1 MRIFEFYTPLCMP
14 KLPTASF
21 AWILLLALLQPAF
34 GQKGFIENKGQWQGP
49 FQFKTD
55 LPAGALFFTQS
66 GWKFHWA
73 DLEPLHAAHTKGQS
87 EEINIHSHAVEVA
100 IRNPFGP
107 LRWQGYNPGNTR
119 YSYFLGNDPSRWASD
134 LRTQQYIVAQDVWE
148 GIACRFFSEGANLKY
163 EFVVDPGSAPKNIE
177 FEFSGAQALYVEN
190 GNLKIETTLG
200 TVLEKAPVAYQLN
213 EGGDTTWVECSF
225 RLNGNTLGFNLG
237 AYNKSKTLIV
247 DPFLVFGSFSGS
259 TTDNWGYTATYDSDG
274 FLYSG
279 GVANGIGYPT
289 TNGAFQTVWNG
300 GHGSVF
306 PSDVTLSKYDTTGS
320 FLVWSTYLGGS
331 GSELPH
337 SMVVNNFN
345 ELFVYGTTGSSDFPI
360 TQNAFDATFNGGAN
374 GTTTSMNINY
384 NSGSDIFISRIS
396 SNGTALQASTF
407 IGGSGNDGLNQGA
420 PLRFNYA
427 DEVRGEIII
436 DNLNNI
442 YVATVTASSDFPI
455 TPNTVQTTYGGG
467 GQDGVVFKMD
477 NGLTTMIWGS
487 YLGGLKQRCHLFLR
501 FIQQR

>member
-1 MRIFEFYTPLCMP
+1 MP

-73 DLEPLHAAHTKGQS
+73 DLEPLHAAHTKGQP

-134 LRTQQYIVAQDVWE
+134 LRTHQYIVAQDVWE

-337 SMVVNNFN
+337 SMVVNNFD

-360 TQNAFDATFNGGAN
+360 TQNAFDATFNG
-374 GTTTSMNINY
+374 
-384 NSGSDIFISRIS
+384 
-396 SNGTALQASTF
+396 
-407 IGGSGNDGLNQGA
+407 
-420 PLRFNYA
+420 
-427 DEVRGEIII
+427 
-436 DNLNNI
+436 
-442 YVATVTASSDFPI
+442 
-455 TPNTVQTTYGGG
+455 VQ
-467 GQDGVVFKMD
+467 MEPPPP
-477 NGLTTMIWGS
+477 
-487 YLGGLKQRCHLFLR
+487 
-501 FIQQR
+501 